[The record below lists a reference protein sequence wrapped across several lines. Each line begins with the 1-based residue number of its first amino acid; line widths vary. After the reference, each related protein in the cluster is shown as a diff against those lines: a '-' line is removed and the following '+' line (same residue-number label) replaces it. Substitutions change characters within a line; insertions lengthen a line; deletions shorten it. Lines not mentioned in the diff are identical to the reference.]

1 MMEVSL
7 LNGDLTDEVTKT
19 YLNSKFIAIDTETTG
34 LNPHR
39 DKICLVQIC
48 NEDEIIYLVRD
59 IGDSMPNLKK
69 VLESQNSTKLFHYAR
84 FDMTMLKHHL
94 GIKVANPYC
103 TKIASK
109 LVRTYTDKHSLK
121 HLVHEFLNLELD
133 KTCQMTDWGSPILT
147 NEQIKYAANDVIYLK
162 RIKDMLDQKLERANR
177 KELAQKCFDFLEVLV
192 ELDLKGW
199 ETNIFSH

>member
-1 MMEVSL
+1 MEVSL

-19 YLNSKFIAIDTETTG
+19 YLNSKYLSIDTETTG

-48 NEDEIIYLVRD
+48 NEDEIIYLIKD
-59 IGDSMPNLKK
+59 IGENTPNLKK
-69 VLESQNSTKLFHYAR
+69 VLENQTSTKIFHYAR
-84 FDMTMLKHHL
+84 FDVTVLRHHL

-109 LVRTYTDKHSLK
+109 LTRTYTDRHSLK
-121 HLVHEFLNLELD
+121 HLVHEFFNIELD
-133 KTCQMTDWGSPILT
+133 KTCQTTDWSNPILT

-162 RIKDMLDQKLERANR
+162 RMKDILDEKLERVNR
-177 KELAQKCFDFLEVLV
+177 KELAKKCFDFLETLV

-199 ETNIFSH
+199 GSEIFSH